1 MATEATD
8 MSDVTGTV
16 DATGSAVATERVEGA
31 RCFRAMVPMRDGARM
46 NTFVYLP
53 ESGGPTYPVILHRT
67 PYGIT
72 SPEGEAI
79 TDPTRG
85 WLPDPATPLLGP
97 ILRGWKDITSH
108 GYAAVYQDCRGRY
121 GSEGEDHVYGDD
133 APDGYDT
140 LEWIAGQP
148 WSNQRVGLSGASA
161 AATTALAAA
170 SACHPSV
177 KAFFTQVGGSSIYDD
192 VVYEGNSIEMERLWL
207 WVSNNIPG
215 LSASHREAVMRRTG
229 LDADQLEG
237 IARSARQRYKALD
250 GARHGRPPYLDCEEW
265 LHLPLSGY
273 PDFAV
278 WQPYLDEILRH
289 PAPDAFRAAH
299 NFRATIDVPGFHVTS
314 WYDIFLTSVIAAFQE
329 IQARVGDQRLWIG
342 PNAHYFVYET
352 QFWTR
357 DPYFEWF
364 DHWLGGRPTPII
376 DEPPVYY
383 SPRAWVADTAAYVPD
398 DWRHAETWPPP
409 GVAQLGVHLR
419 GDGSIGGTTGRR
431 RPLVRLR
438 PQPADP
444 VARRPQHDD
453 HGRCPRPAVGAGARG
468 LRARLRRR
476 ATAGR
481 PGAGRAGLGHRARR
495 VRLSRHR
502 RDREADRPASR
513 RAGGAADGRGDAGDV
528 PPRRPRAPT
537 PHTRRG
543 RRGDRRP
550 GRHPPHGRGRAP
562 PGGGRHLQQL
572 PPPGPQHEQR
582 QPDPGRRRPRGR
594 PGRHQHRPPRRRPPV
609 LAPPDHPAAR
619 GGGGRVTG
627 RPEPAETEVRI
638 P

>member
-1 MATEATD
+1 MATEATGA
-8 MSDVTGTV
+8 M
-16 DATGSAVATERVEGA
+16 ERVEGA
-31 RCFRAMVPMRDGARM
+31 RCFRALVPMRDGARM
-46 NTFVYLP
+46 NSFVYLP
-53 ESGGPTYPVILHRT
+53 DGGGPTYPVILHRT

-85 WLPDPATPLLGP
+85 WLPNPTTPLLGP
-97 ILRGWKDITSH
+97 ILRGWKEITSH

-140 LEWIAGQP
+140 LEWIAAQP

-215 LSASHREAVMRRTG
+215 LSASHREAVMRSTG

-237 IARSARQRYKALD
+237 IARSARQHYKALD

-299 NFRATIDVPGFHVTS
+299 NFRSTIDVPGFHVTS

-364 DHWLGGRPTPII
+364 DHWLGGRPTPIV

-409 GVAQLGVHLR
+409 DVTERSLRLR
-419 GDGSIGGTTGRR
+419 GDGSIGEAPAGGARSFVYDPNRPIPSLGGRNMTIT
-431 RPLVRLR
+431 
-438 PQPADP
+438 
-444 VARRPQHDD
+444 
-453 HGRCPRPAVGAGARG
+453 AGARDQRSVQALDDYG
-468 LRARLRRR
+468 LIYVGEPLPTDLVLAGPASVTVHVESDCPDTDVIAKLIDLHPDGRAVLLMDGVTRVMYRHGGPEPRRLTPGEVVEVTVGLADIHHTVEAGHRLEVDVTSSTSPRRARNTNSGNPILADDGPEAVRV
-476 ATAGR
+476 ATNTVHHDAAH
-481 PGAGRAGLGHRARR
+481 PSSLLLTVLPSGA
-495 VRLSRHR
+495 
-502 RDREADRPASR
+502 
-513 RAGGAADGRGDAGDV
+513 
-528 PPRRPRAPT
+528 
-537 PHTRRG
+537 
-543 RRGDRRP
+543 
-550 GRHPPHGRGRAP
+550 
-562 PGGGRHLQQL
+562 
-572 PPPGPQHEQR
+572 
-582 QPDPGRRRPRGR
+582 
-594 PGRHQHRPPRRRPPV
+594 
-609 LAPPDHPAAR
+609 
-619 GGGGRVTG
+619 VTSS
-627 RPEPAETEVRI
+627 
-638 P
+638 